1 MRIWPLLAAIGL
13 VTWREIQSL
22 GSIQAN
28 NFFFFVLLLGMQ
40 PASIGFLGALLL
52 SLMIVPALGAPLG
65 KVPAIRLALWPIPP
79 LAERLLGAFARPALA
94 AASVWWRAR
103 LSLEIRLVV
112 RTLDF
117 WLALLLA
124 LCGSLWRAFS
134 PQAPKEAFG
143 VLALLVVLALST
155 LSQNLFGLDGEGGRT
170 RRKLSPERGWVSLGR
185 KGLVLL
191 GLSVGLTLYLSPA
204 GALAGMLASLA
215 VGHFASVSTPLDSSP
230 WRFSVGRFF
239 PHGFFQVIA
248 MFSCGIAASRGDLL
262 WLALAAG
269 AYLLSLLAFGWIWER
284 S

>member
-1 MRIWPLLAAIGL
+1 MTLWPLLAAIGL
-13 VTWREIQSL
+13 VTWREIRSL

-40 PASIGFLGALLL
+40 PSSIGFLGGLLL
-52 SLMIVPALGAPLG
+52 LLMIVPALGAPLG
-65 KVPAIRLALWPIPP
+65 KLPAIRLLLWPVPP
-79 LAERLLGAFARPALA
+79 QAEKLLAPFARPALA
-94 AASVWWRAR
+94 SASLWWRAR
-103 LSLEIRLVV
+103 LGLELRLLV

-117 WLALLLA
+117 WLALLLSFS
-124 LCGSLWRAFS
+124 GTLWRALS

-170 RRKLSPERGWVSLGR
+170 RRKLSPERGFLVLGR
-185 KGLVLL
+185 KGLPLL
-191 GLSVGLTLYLSPA
+191 GLTAALTLFLSPV
-204 GALAGMLASLA
+204 GAVAGMLASLA
-215 VGHFASVSTPLDSSP
+215 VGHFASVTSPLDNTA

-239 PHGFFQVIA
+239 PHGFLQVIA

-262 WLALAAG
+262 WLGLAAG
-269 AYLLSLLAFGWIWER
+269 AYLLSLFLFGWIWER